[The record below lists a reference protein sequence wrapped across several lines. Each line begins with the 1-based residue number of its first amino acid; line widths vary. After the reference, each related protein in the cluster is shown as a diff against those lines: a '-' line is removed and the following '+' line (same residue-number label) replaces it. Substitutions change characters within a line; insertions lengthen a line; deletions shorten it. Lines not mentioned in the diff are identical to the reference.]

1 MAGSGSPQPK
11 RPNPPRKE
19 QSNLRKPLQVMH
31 ISRKEEVQSLG
42 KQDSKDALENAD
54 PKKAKPSREEVNKTL
69 APPSKPLEKMNDST
83 FLFSNCV
90 ASGLDSDCRT

>member
-31 ISRKEEVQSLG
+31 ISRKEEVQSQGDL
-42 KQDSKDALENAD
+42 DSNYALENTEL
-54 PKKAKPSREEVNKTL
+54 KKTSPTKAVSYTHLTL
-69 APPSKPLEKMNDST
+69 PTIYS
-83 FLFSNCV
+83 V
-90 ASGLDSDCRT
+90 

>member
-31 ISRKEEVQSLG
+31 ISRKEEVKSQGDLNSN
-42 KQDSKDALENAD
+42 DALENTEFKEANTTKEGIGATLVS
-54 PKKAKPSREEVNKTL
+54 PAKQTRIT
-69 APPSKPLEKMNDST
+69 
-83 FLFSNCV
+83 
-90 ASGLDSDCRT
+90 

>member
-31 ISRKEEVQSLG
+31 ISRKEDVQSQGDLN
-42 KQDSKDALENAD
+42 SNDALENTDLKEANTTKEGID
-54 PKKAKPSREEVNKTL
+54 VSLVSPIGPGHTL
-69 APPSKPLEKMNDST
+69 RSE
-83 FLFSNCV
+83 
-90 ASGLDSDCRT
+90 